1 MFGVIGFLESCSF
14 ALLARVLSCGLFA
27 DSALSQKS
35 RGGVLVC
42 DDWSQASPPALL
54 FSWMLQRD
62 VIDVIDV
69 IGSIGVIG
77 VFQFCKGP
85 PFLLLIFWLPSFFRC
100 KHM

>member
-1 MFGVIGFLESCSF
+1 MFGVNGFLESCSL

-42 DDWSQASPPALL
+42 DDWSQASPAALL
-54 FSWMLQRD
+54 FFWMLQRD

-69 IGSIGVIG
+69 IGLIGVI
-77 VFQFCKGP
+77 QFCKGP
-85 PFLLLIFWLPSFFRC
+85 PFLLFIFWLTSFSRC